1 MSTTTSAAPQSRRAH
16 PFRDNLTMLRRNL
29 LHARRYPSLTLNLLL
44 TPIILLLLF
53 VYVFGDVMSAGIT
66 GGPADRADYVAYLVP
81 GILLMTVAMT
91 SMGTAVSVATDM
103 TEGVIARFRTMAISR
118 ASVLI
123 GHVIGSVIQT
133 LMALVLVLGIGLAIG
148 FRPGATPVE
157 WIAAAGLLA
166 LFSLALTWI
175 AVGIGLVSPNPEG
188 ASNIGTPLVMLPFLS
203 SAFVPV
209 DAMPG
214 WFRWFAEYQ
223 PFSPAI
229 ETLRGLLLGSGIGT
243 TNAVLTVGWCL
254 GLVVLGYLW
263 SKARFSREPRR

>member
-1 MSTTTSAAPQSRRAH
+1 
-16 PFRDNLTMLRRNL
+16 
-29 LHARRYPSLTLNLLL
+29 
-44 TPIILLLLF
+44 
-53 VYVFGDVMSAGIT
+53 
-66 GGPADRADYVAYLVP
+66 
-81 GILLMTVAMT
+81 
-91 SMGTAVSVATDM
+91 
-103 TEGVIARFRTMAISR
+103 MAISR

-133 LMALVLVLGIGLAIG
+133 LLALVLVLGIGLAIG
-148 FRPGATPVE
+148 FRPDATLTE
-157 WIAAAGLLA
+157 WIAAAGLMA
-166 LFSLALTWI
+166 LVSLALTWI

-188 ASNIGTPLVMLPFLS
+188 ASNIGLPLTMLPLLS

-243 TNAVLTVGWCL
+243 TNAVLAVAWSL
-254 GLVVLGYLW
+254 GLSLLGYLW
-263 SKARFSREPRR
+263 CRAQFTREPRR